1 MEILTVQSDGDT
13 TQSDGTLSTV
23 MEILTVQ
30 SDGDTTQSDGDT
42 AYSDGD
48 THCPE

>member
-1 MEILTVQSDGDT
+1 M
-13 TQSDGTLSTV
+13 GTLPTV
-23 MEILTVQ
+23 MEILTAQ

-42 AYSDGD
+42 VYSDGDAVYSDGD